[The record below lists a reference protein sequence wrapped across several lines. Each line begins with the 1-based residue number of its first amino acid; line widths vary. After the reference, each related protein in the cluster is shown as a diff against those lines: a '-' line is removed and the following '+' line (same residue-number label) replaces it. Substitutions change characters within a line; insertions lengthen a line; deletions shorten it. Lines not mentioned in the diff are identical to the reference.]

1 MRGCHT
7 TNEHANSKN
16 ERFSS
21 GLSRPCNSILRKPA
35 HRGRGLWSHSRF
47 GSSLE
52 VQNFSGP
59 VWLFLVAG
67 GAPEIEDLGFSLGR
81 FCPVARR
88 PLRIA
93 YDGGYWNWL
102 FAMKAYH
109 SAKCWA
115 FGFNRHLRSS
125 QRLGFR
131 SWGSP
136 QSYSKGSSRV
146 QSHEKQELWKY
157 RGRTMSCRIF
167 NVTD

>member
-7 TNEHANSKN
+7 TNEHVNSKN
-16 ERFSS
+16 ERFRS

-35 HRGRGLWSHSRF
+35 HRGWGLWSHSRF

-59 VWLFLVAG
+59 VRLFLLAG
-67 GAPEIEDLGFSLGR
+67 WAPKVEDLGFSLGR
-81 FCPVARR
+81 FCPVAPGR
-88 PLRIA
+88 LRIA
-93 YDGGYWNWL
+93 YDGGYGNWL
-102 FAMKAYH
+102 FAMKAYY

-136 QSYSKGSSRV
+136 QSYSKASSRV
-146 QSHEKQELWKY
+146 QSHEKQELWKFG
-157 RGRTMSCRIF
+157 GRTVRHRIF
-167 NVTD
+167 YVTD